1 MPELSYTLRPRPFS
15 SDSRALAALTAIGMK
30 LRIGSTQRAELERW
44 MLQPSS
50 DDDAFWA
57 DAEAESVAEAKLLQA
72 WLAGDDRAQAAA
84 MLVRRDRL
92 ESALVAMGA
101 AALAGSELAG
111 KCEHALSVVLDRID
125 EGAKSDAGLSER
137 VRGSDFSELRQ
148 SAKLDASTWWLDEAA
163 LEPLSKGG
171 DLLRTL
177 RERRKSVAAPSAGDL
192 AVRMMASRLAKPA
205 PDTQARLYADVVGQ
219 EEEAAPFGTALV
231 ARLCD
236 EAVEVVA
243 LGLSDEDSPPGL
255 LVHAADG
262 KHENIVSVE
271 VSPALARPPT
281 KAKSSWWVS
290 FAGTPK
296 GEYLLKVVH
305 RGESGPKTGE
315 LRVVVE

>member
-1 MPELSYTLRPRPFS
+1 MPELSYTLRPMPFS
-15 SDSRALAALTAIGMK
+15 SESRALAALVVIGMK
-30 LRIGSTQRAELERW
+30 LRIGSKQRAELERW

-57 DAEAESVAEAKLLQA
+57 DAEAEAVSEAKLLQA

-101 AALAGSELAG
+101 ATLAGSELAG
-111 KCEHALSVVLDRID
+111 KCERALSGVLDRID
-125 EGAKSDAGLSER
+125 EGAKSDASLSER
-137 VRGSDFSELRQ
+137 VRGSDFSELRR

-163 LEPLSKGG
+163 LEPISKGG
-171 DLLRTL
+171 DLLRAL

-192 AVRMMASRLAKPA
+192 AVRMTAERLAKPA

-219 EEEAAPFGTALV
+219 EEEPAPFGTALV

-236 EAVEVVA
+236 EAVEIVA
-243 LGLSDEDSPPGL
+243 LGLSDEESPPGL
-255 LVHAADG
+255 LVHASDG
-262 KHENIVSVE
+262 KHENILSVE
-271 VSPALARPPT
+271 VTPALARPPT
-281 KAKSSWWVS
+281 KAKSAWWVS

-296 GEYLLKVVH
+296 GAYLLEVVC
-305 RGESGPKTGE
+305 RTSEGPKSGH
-315 LRVVVE
+315 LSVVVE